1 MSTNFSIKPVGAP
14 AATPAAAPASE
25 AADSAVATDLP
36 AAKSVTVADTSANV
50 RDDSDVYISHQAF
63 VDRAAGAIVYQV
75 VDNRTNLVLQQFPD
89 NAVLR
94 RRAYFRALDLTR
106 STPTRLLA
114 TDRTA

>member
-14 AATPAAAPASE
+14 AGTAAAAPASE

-36 AAKSVTVADTSANV
+36 AARSVTVADASANV
-50 RDDSDVYISHQAF
+50 RDDSDVYLSHQTF
-63 VDRAAGAIVYQV
+63 IDRAAGAIVYQV

>member
-36 AAKSVTVADTSANV
+36 AAKSVTVADASANV

-63 VDRAAGAIVYQV
+63 VDRAAAAFQEASQLYE
-75 VDNRTNLVLQQFPD
+75 NRRYRT
-89 NAVLR
+89 
-94 RRAYFRALDLTR
+94 LDE
-106 STPTRLLA
+106 P
-114 TDRTA
+114 